1 MASLSHTP
9 ANLGIGTLGFGTQ
22 LLEPPQEQA
31 VDTDAAARHRMPRQP
46 RTGGSLLGVTA
57 MAAGLGATG
66 LATAGSAAAATPAQ
80 PPAPAPA
87 LSVPDTASEHVLSAD
102 PGLALAARIQ
112 QQADGQRTSVEES
125 ARLAA
130 AQEAEAKRAAQQAGA
145 QVTAEAQTTA
155 EAQATAETQSTA
167 ERDRLGTLELP
178 TVNYTLAAQSSPA
191 ASHWAHLNTGLDF
204 AAPTGTPVTALG
216 AGTVTSA
223 GWSGAYGYRVIQ
235 TLPDGTEIWYC
246 HLSAISAASG
256 PVAAGT
262 RLGKVGTTGNCP
274 GLRSGGAPIGP
285 HLHLEVRPGGGAP
298 VDSLAWLRSHGLQP

>member
-1 MASLSHTP
+1 
-9 ANLGIGTLGFGTQ
+9 
-22 LLEPPQEQA
+22 
-31 VDTDAAARHRMPRQP
+31 MPRQP

-112 QQADGQRTSVEES
+112 QQADGQRTSVEET

-130 AQEAEAKRAAQQAGA
+130 AQEAETKRAAQQAE
-145 QVTAEAQTTA
+145 V
-155 EAQATAETQSTA
+155 QAAA

-178 TVNYTLAAQSSPA
+178 TANYTLVAQAGP
-191 ASHWAHLNTGLDF
+191 HWAHLNTGLDF

-256 PVAAGT
+256 QVAAGT
-262 RLGKVGTTGNCP
+262 QLGKVGATGNCP
-274 GLRSGGAPIGP
+274 GLLPGSAPIGP

-298 VDSLAWLRSHGLQP
+298 VDPLAWLRSHGLQP